1 MTPGG
6 RLAVAGVVIAIAVL
20 SAALAQNHT
29 TGTVGSARP
38 PASGT
43 VKPASAPSASPGQPG
58 SAPVARDNEL
68 PAVPAS
74 AQADAA
80 APSPEAPSAAPSEKP
95 AASAPS
101 EVAALILASQETTL
115 ASQMA
120 GRIRLVGVG
129 LGDQVKK
136 GQRLMEFDCSEQAAQ
151 LESAEAEYRGARE
164 THLARMRL
172 QALGAAGEL
181 EVTVAA
187 SAADKAKSQVEVR
200 KAQLAYCSV
209 QAPFAGNVAR
219 VRVKTSESVNAGQ
232 PLVDLVNPEALKAQM
247 FVPAGWVAWLRAGT
261 PVTIHVKETGQ
272 SFNARVSKLNSR
284 VDGVSQQLE
293 VEARI
298 EKGQGRL
305 LPGMVGS
312 AAFEEPG
319 KR

>member
-1 MTPGG
+1 MSPGG
-6 RLAVAGVVIAIAVL
+6 RLAVAGVVVAVAAL
-20 SAALAQNHT
+20 SAALAQNQT
-29 TGTVGSARP
+29 SGPVSGARP

-43 VKPASAPSASPGQPG
+43 VKPASPPAESGPAVSPSETSLKQPEAASPSVQAPSATPAGQP
-58 SAPVARDNEL
+58 
-68 PAVPAS
+68 
-74 AQADAA
+74 A
-80 APSPEAPSAAPSEKP
+80 APAA
-95 AASAPS
+95 S

-120 GRIRLVGVG
+120 GRLRLVGIG
-129 LGDQVKK
+129 LGDEVKK

-151 LESAEAEYRGARE
+151 VEAAEAEYRGARE
-164 THLARMRL
+164 THLARLRL

-187 SAADKAKSQVEVR
+187 SASDKAKSQVEVR

-209 QAPFAGNVAR
+209 HAPFSGNVAR
-219 VRVKTSESVNAGQ
+219 VRVKASESVNAGQ
-232 PLVDLVNPEALKAQM
+232 PLVDIVNPEALKAQM
-247 FVPAGWVAWLRAGT
+247 FVPAGWVAWLRVGM
-261 PVTIHVKETGQ
+261 PVTIHVRETGQ
-272 SFNARVSKLNSR
+272 SFNAQVAKLNAR

-312 AAFEEPG
+312 AAFEAAG
-319 KR
+319 KQ

>member
-1 MTPGG
+1 MSPGG
-6 RLAVAGVVIAIAVL
+6 RLAVAGVVVAVAAL
-20 SAALAQNHT
+20 SAALAQNQT
-29 TGTVGSARP
+29 SGTVGGARP

-43 VKPASAPSASPGQPG
+43 VKPATTPTGNGPAVSPSTPVKQPEAALPSAPAAPAGQP
-58 SAPVARDNEL
+58 AA
-68 PAVPAS
+68 
-74 AQADAA
+74 AA
-80 APSPEAPSAAPSEKP
+80 APAAN
-95 AASAPS
+95 

-120 GRIRLVGVG
+120 GRLRLVGIG
-129 LGDQVKK
+129 LGDEVKK

-151 LESAEAEYRGARE
+151 VEAAEAEYRGARE
-164 THLARMRL
+164 THLARLRL

-187 SAADKAKSQVEVR
+187 SASDKAKSQVEVR

-209 QAPFAGNVAR
+209 HAPFSGNVAR
-219 VRVKTSESVNAGQ
+219 VRVKASESVNAGQ

-247 FVPAGWVAWLRAGT
+247 FVPAGWVAWLRVGM
-261 PVTIHVKETGQ
+261 PVTIHVRETGQ
-272 SFNARVSKLNSR
+272 SFNARVAKLNAR

-312 AAFEEPG
+312 AAFEAAG
-319 KR
+319 KQ

>member
-1 MTPGG
+1 MSPRG
-6 RLAVAGVVIAIAVL
+6 RLAVAGVVVAVALL
-20 SAALAQNHT
+20 SAALAQNQT
-29 TGTVGSARP
+29 AGMASGARA

-43 VKPASAPSASPGQPG
+43 LKPASAPAES
-58 SAPVARDNEL
+58 E
-68 PAVPAS
+68 PAVS
-74 AQADAA
+74 
-80 APSPEAPSAAPSEKP
+80 PSQSSLKKPEAASPSAASP
-95 AASAPS
+95 ATPAKQSAAPAPS

-120 GRIRLVGVG
+120 GRLRLVGIG
-129 LGDQVKK
+129 LGDEVKK

-151 LESAEAEYRGARE
+151 VEAAEAEYRGARE
-164 THLARMRL
+164 THLARLRL

-187 SAADKAKSQVEVR
+187 SASDKAKSQVEVR

-209 QAPFAGNVAR
+209 HAPFSGNVAR
-219 VRVKTSESVNAGQ
+219 VRVKASESVNAGQ

-247 FVPAGWVAWLRAGT
+247 FVPAGWVAWLRVGM
-261 PVTIHVKETGQ
+261 PVTIHVRETGQ
-272 SFNARVSKLNSR
+272 SFHARVEKLNAR

-312 AAFEEPG
+312 AAFEAAG
-319 KR
+319 RQ

>member
-1 MTPGG
+1 VSG
-6 RLAVAGVVIAIAVL
+6 
-20 SAALAQNHT
+20 
-29 TGTVGSARP
+29 ARP
-38 PASGT
+38 PATGT
-43 VKPASAPSASPGQPG
+43 VKPASPPAESRPAVSPSTTSLKEPEAASSSVQASAAASPGQP
-58 SAPVARDNEL
+58 
-68 PAVPAS
+68 
-74 AQADAA
+74 A
-80 APSPEAPSAAPSEKP
+80 APAA
-95 AASAPS
+95 S

-120 GRIRLVGVG
+120 GRLRAVGVG
-129 LGDQVKK
+129 LGDEVKK
-136 GQRLMEFDCSEQAAQ
+136 GERLMEFDCSEQAAQ
-151 LESAEAEYRGARE
+151 VDAAEAEYRGARE
-164 THLARMRL
+164 THLARLRL

-187 SAADKAKSQVEVR
+187 SASDKAKSQVEVR

-209 QAPFAGNVAR
+209 HAPFSGNVAR
-219 VRVKTSESVNAGQ
+219 VRVKASESVSAGQ

-247 FVPAGWVAWLRAGT
+247 FVPAGWVAWLRVGM

-272 SFNARVSKLNSR
+272 SFNARVAKLNAR

-312 AAFEEPG
+312 AAFDAAG
-319 KR
+319 RQ